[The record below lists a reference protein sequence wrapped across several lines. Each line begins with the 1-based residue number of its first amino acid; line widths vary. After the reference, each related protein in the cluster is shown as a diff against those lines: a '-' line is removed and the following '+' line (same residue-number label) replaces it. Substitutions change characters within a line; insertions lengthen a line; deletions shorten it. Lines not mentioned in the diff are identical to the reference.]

1 MFDSFV
7 LARKPQKTI
16 RDGAERIVDLAA
28 KTLNSL
34 NIRFQTLAKVIDGEQ
49 ARPDLVSLRVYGED
63 SYQDQICKTNGVSN
77 PYSINVDDV
86 LVMPNTVSFSRE
98 ARVEQEEPP
107 QEGVPLDFRLNFKDI
122 NANPNQ
128 ETAIQRFNQTFEQS
142 VEQLKED
149 GSGLPPSV
157 ADFGDKQFLI
167 RGGQVIFAPN
177 IGKCI
182 TNESQPISKG
192 ELLARLI
199 KNRML

>member
-7 LARKPQKTI
+7 LVRKPQKTI
-16 RDGAERIVDLAA
+16 RDGTERIIDLAA
-28 KTLNSL
+28 KTLKSL
-34 NIRFQTLAKVIDGEQ
+34 DIRFQTLAKVIDGEQ
-49 ARPDLVSLRVYGED
+49 ARPDLVSVRVYGED
-63 SYQDQICKTNGVSN
+63 SYQDQICKTNGISN

-98 ARVEQEEPP
+98 AEVETQPL
-107 QEGVPLDFRLNFKDI
+107 QEGVPLDFRINFKDI

-128 ETAIQRFNQTFEQS
+128 ESAIQRFNQTFEQS

-167 RGGQVIFAPN
+167 KGGQVIFAPN

>member
-1 MFDSFV
+1 MFDSFI
-7 LARKPQKTI
+7 LLQKPKKTI
-16 RDGAERIVDLAA
+16 RDGSERIVDLAA
-28 KTLNSL
+28 KTLKSI
-34 NIRFQTLAKVIDGEQ
+34 NIRFQSLAKVIDGEQ
-49 ARPDLVSLRVYGED
+49 ARPDLVSIRVYGED
-63 SYQDQICKTNGVSN
+63 TYQDQICKTNGISN
-77 PYSINVDDV
+77 PYSLNVDDV
-86 LVMPNTVSFSRE
+86 LVIPSTVSFARE
-98 ARVEQEEPP
+98 AQVETEPLVEE
-107 QEGVPLDFRLNFKDI
+107 VPLDFRINFKDI
-122 NANPNQ
+122 TANPNQ
-128 ETAIQRFNQTFEQS
+128 ESVIQRFNQSFDQS

>member
-1 MFDSFV
+1 MFDSFI
-7 LARKPQKTI
+7 LEKKPERTI
-16 RDGAERIVDLAA
+16 NDGKETIIDLAA
-28 KTLNSL
+28 RTLRSMNVRL
-34 NIRFQTLAKVIDGEQ
+34 QTFARVIDGEQ
-49 ARPDLVSLRVYGED
+49 ARPDLVSIRIYGDD
-63 SYQDQICKTNGVSN
+63 SYQDQICKVNGISN
-77 PYSINVDDV
+77 PYSLNVDDP
-86 LVMPNTVSFSRE
+86 LVIPNAVSFSKE
-98 ARVEQEEPP
+98 VQLEVEPAATQ
-107 QEGVPLDFRLNFKDI
+107 VPIDFRLNFKNT
-122 NANPNQ
+122 NASTNQ
-128 ETAIQRFNQTFEQS
+128 ETAIQKFNQSFDKS

-167 RGGQVIFAPN
+167 KGGQVIFAPN

>member
-1 MFDSFV
+1 MFDSFI
-7 LARKPQKTI
+7 LFRKPERLIKE
-16 RDGAERIVDLAA
+16 GSERIIDLAA
-28 KTLNSL
+28 RTLKSTNVRIQ
-34 NIRFQTLAKVIDGEQ
+34 NFAKVIDGEQ
-49 ARPDLVSLRVYGED
+49 ARPDLVSIRVYGED
-63 SYQDQICKTNGVSN
+63 TYQDQICKANGISN
-77 PYSINVDDV
+77 PYSLNLDDS
-86 LVMPNTVSFSRE
+86 LIIPNTVSFSRE
-98 ARVEQEEPP
+98 VEVESEPAP
-107 QEGVPLDFRLNFKDI
+107 NQVPLDFRINFKDA
-122 NANPNQ
+122 NASPNQ
-128 ETAIQRFNQTFEQS
+128 ETAIQRFNQSFDQS

-167 RGGQVIFAPN
+167 KGGQVIFAPN

>member
-1 MFDSFV
+1 MFDSFI
-7 LARKPQKTI
+7 LFRKP
-16 RDGAERIVDLAA
+16 ERLIKNGSEKIVDLAA
-28 KTLNSL
+28 RTLKST
-34 NIRFQTLAKVIDGEQ
+34 NIRIQSFIKTIDGEQ
-49 ARPDLVSLRVYGED
+49 ARPDLVSIRVYGEET
-63 SYQDQICKTNGVSN
+63 YQDQICKANGISN
-77 PYSINVDDV
+77 PYSLNVDDS
-86 LVMPNTVSFSRE
+86 LIIPNNVSFSRE
-98 ARVEQEEPP
+98 TETEAEPAP
-107 QEGVPLDFRLNFKDI
+107 SQVPLDFRLNFKDI

-128 ETAIQRFNQTFEQS
+128 ETAIQKFNQSFDKS

-182 TNESQPISKG
+182 TNDSQPLSKG